1 MMTANRIR
9 KSRGPAVLL
18 LSVLTA
24 ALISCDN
31 PTESKNTK
39 GSIRGSILSGA
50 TNLAVGRPAWVFQG
64 DKLLA
69 SADSTGAFSIP
80 SLAPGTYTLT
90 GAALNHRDTVLT
102 VEVGKGSDVL
112 LDFTLS
118 PDDVEKRAIGEF
130 QNAVIFRSN
139 PAWADS
145 SAKAIYDRAT
155 GATIQQ
161 KEPLWDWNEKQ
172 VFVGDSLL
180 DIDDWGQYS
189 FRLKANT
196 IPLRGHCPG
205 YKDQV
210 VVVKLSSENRIVVNL
225 YMEPEG

>member
-1 MMTANRIR
+1 MMTENRIR

-18 LSVLTA
+18 LSVLTVA
-24 ALISCDN
+24 FVACDN
-31 PTESKNTK
+31 PTESKDKK
-39 GSIRGSILSGA
+39 GSIQGYILSGA
-50 TNLAVGRPAWVFQG
+50 TQSAVGRPAWVFQG

-69 SADSTGAFSIP
+69 TADSTGAYSIP

-102 VEVGKGSDVL
+102 VEVRKGSDVL
-112 LDFTLS
+112 LDITLG
-118 PDDVEKRAIGEF
+118 PDAVEKRAIGEF

-145 SAKAIYDRAT
+145 SAKAIYDGAT

-172 VFVGDSLL
+172 VFVGDSLV
-180 DIDDWGQYS
+180 DTDDWGQYA

-210 VVVKLSSENRIVVNL
+210 VVVKLSPEARVIINL
-225 YMEPEG
+225 FMEPEG